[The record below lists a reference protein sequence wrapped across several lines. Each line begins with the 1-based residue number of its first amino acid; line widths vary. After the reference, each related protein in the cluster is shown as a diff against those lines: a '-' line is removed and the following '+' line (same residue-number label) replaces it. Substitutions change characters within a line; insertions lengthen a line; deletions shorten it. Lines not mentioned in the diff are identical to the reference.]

1 MSIRTEKVAGEI
13 QRAIAKSLQNELSDL
28 SDGLLTVTKVRMS
41 PDLRSGR
48 VYLSILGSVHKP
60 ADVLKRVKDQAY
72 RIRMAVG
79 REVRLKFTPELFYYI
94 DDTMEEVSHIEDIFR
109 QIRLTSPH
117 TNDENSE
124 ESGTPSDA
132 TSASGTEAPE
142 QS

>member
-94 DDTMEEVSHIEDIFR
+94 DDTMEEVSHLEDIFR
-109 QIRLTSPH
+109 QIRLTNPRSSEP
-117 TNDENSE
+117 NGE
-124 ESGTPSDA
+124 ESGTPPDGMSANGTDA
-132 TSASGTEAPE
+132 PS

>member
-13 QRAIAKSLQNELSDL
+13 QRAIAKSLQNDLSDL
-28 SDGLLTVTKVRMS
+28 NDGLLTVTKVRMS

-60 ADVLKRVKDQAY
+60 EDVLKRIKDQAY

-94 DDTMEEVSHIEDIFR
+94 DDTMEEVAHIEDIFR
-109 QIRLTSPH
+109 QIRLTNPPA
-117 TNDENSE
+117 TEENSAD
-124 ESGTPSDA
+124 SNTPTDGTS
-132 TSASGTEAPE
+132 APE